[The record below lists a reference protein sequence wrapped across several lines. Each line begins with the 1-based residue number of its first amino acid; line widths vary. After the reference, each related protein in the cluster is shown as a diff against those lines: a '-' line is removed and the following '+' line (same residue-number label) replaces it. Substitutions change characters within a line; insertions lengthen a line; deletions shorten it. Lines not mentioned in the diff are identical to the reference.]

1 MCELI
6 SVNDRL
12 PEENIA
18 VLAYDYEYNFYF
30 IGEYCKENDFDYWKD
45 EEYILRKV
53 SYWMPLPEVPK
64 ED

>member
-12 PEENIA
+12 PEENIE
-18 VLAYDYEYNFYF
+18 VLAYDGKYNYFF
-30 IGEYCKENDFDYWKD
+30 IGEYCKEDDFDYWRD

-53 SYWMPLPEVPK
+53 SYWMPLPKIPK